1 LGTGDGWAALDLK
14 SSAEGGVPVPTAIE
28 QFDVQ
33 SAGSMMWGFG
43 DGWHEAEYNPRL
55 GLWRW
60 ASEHASL
67 RIFDASTPVIIRLQI
82 ESPLRYF
89 DRAPVVRLTAGGR
102 VLAQAQ
108 PDSDF
113 TIEALVPIDVLNE
126 AEGVVVL
133 ETDRVFVPAER
144 GGPPDQRHL
153 GLRVFG
159 VDVAVPN

>member
-1 LGTGDGWAALDLK
+1 
-14 SSAEGGVPVPTAIE
+14 
-28 QFDVQ
+28 
-33 SAGSMMWGFG
+33 MMWGFG